1 MIEFVDGATDAQ
13 LLVKIVDVTEFIKR
27 SFDRLEEMARSN
39 VTIRKQIFISS
50 KLKPFVVDTSQSLK
64 LVNVLELHPPPVDL
78 FNPLEMRFLKDEQ
91 TFA

>member
-1 MIEFVDGATDAQ
+1 LIEFVDGATDAQ

-39 VTIRKQIFISS
+39 VTIRKKIFISN

-64 LVNVLELHPPPVDL
+64 LVNVLELHPPSTDL
-78 FNPLEMRFLKDEQ
+78 FNPLEMRFLKDE
-91 TFA
+91 